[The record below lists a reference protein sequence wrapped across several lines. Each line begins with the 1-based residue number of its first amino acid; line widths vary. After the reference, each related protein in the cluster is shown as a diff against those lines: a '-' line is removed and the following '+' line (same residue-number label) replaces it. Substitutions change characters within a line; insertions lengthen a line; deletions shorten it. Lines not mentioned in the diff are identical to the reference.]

1 MASYTFI
8 SSRDP
13 VDGDRSVHDLAAT
26 LASSGNDV
34 TLFMVENGSLLARP
48 DAGADLRQ
56 HLTTAGVTLLADQLA
71 LDQRGIV
78 DESLAEDVEAAG
90 IDVIIDHM
98 AAGHKV
104 TWH

>member
-1 MASYTFI
+1 MADYTFI

-13 VDGDRSVHDLAAT
+13 VDGDRSVHQLAGT
-26 LASSGNDV
+26 LASAGNDV
-34 TLFMVENGSLLARP
+34 TLFMVENGALLARKN
-48 DAGADLRQ
+48 AAADLRGE
-56 HLTTAGVTLLADQLA
+56 LTGAGVTLMADQLA

-78 DESLAEDVEAAG
+78 DAALADDVQAADLG
-90 IDVIIDHM
+90 VIVDRM